1 MQITPSARNG
11 ATRKTSRPSA
21 RRAAAPALQH
31 PTLLRRLA
39 LRELPPG
46 PGRAYA
52 PIILL
57 FLASH
62 LRGTGPAVVW
72 PSNERIARFTGL
84 SLRAV
89 ERGIHYLRDANIISV
104 TYGMRPSRAK
114 VRKVGR
120 LIELNLIGHGGVP
133 IVHFPPP
140 QIMAGI
146 WRSCRAVRSRPA
158 ALVAVAVATYVV
170 AAAELGGELTEA
182 TQISSPIQM
191 IRSLVGA
198 AHGKTFNDRLLD
210 LERAGLLARAGK
222 QWRDGMIVQLP
233 KKAAPQPLP
242 KLEPAPLQRVEIYA
256 ANDGPAP
263 TLEEIVALDAEV
275 AAAQGWRAAA
285 RQ

>member
-1 MQITPSARNG
+1 MDPAILARALELTASGMPCLQVSEKLGIPNP
-11 ATRKTSRPSA
+11 TLA
-21 RRAAAPALQH
+21 RWLKRAADHGGDAEAACEPVK
-31 PTLLRRLA
+31 T
-39 LRELPPG
+39 
-46 PGRAYA
+46 GR
-52 PIILL
+52 P
-57 FLASH
+57 
-62 LRGTGPAVVW
+62 VVW
-72 PSNERIARFTGL
+72 PSNDRISRFTGI

-89 ERGIHYLRDANIISV
+89 ERGIAYLRDAGIISV

-114 VRKVGR
+114 IRKVGR
-120 LIELNLIGHGGVP
+120 LIELNQLVDGLAPV
-133 IVHFPPP
+133 VHFPPP

-210 LERAGLLARAGK
+210 LERAGLLLRAGK
-222 QWRDGMIVQLP
+222 QWREGMIVQLL
-233 KKAAPQPLP
+233 KKAAPQPIP

-263 TLEEIVALDAEV
+263 TLEEMVALDAEV
-275 AAAQGWRAAA
+275 AAAFRWRAAA

>member
-1 MQITPSARNG
+1 MQTTAPAPKG
-11 ATRKTSRPSA
+11 ATRKSSA
-21 RRAAAPALQH
+21 QKRRRAAAPALQH
-31 PTLLRRLA
+31 PILLRRLG
-39 LRELPPG
+39 LPELPRG

-52 PIILL
+52 PIIML

-62 LRGTGPAVVW
+62 QHGTGHAVW

-104 TYGMRPSRAK
+104 SYGMRPRRAK
-114 VRKVGR
+114 VRKRGR
-120 LIELNLIGHGGVP
+120 LIELNKLVDGPAPV
-133 IVHFPPP
+133 VHFPPP

-182 TQISSPIQM
+182 TPISSPIQM

-198 AHGKTFNDRLLD
+198 THGKTFNDRLAD

-222 QWRDGMIVQLP
+222 QWREGMIIKLP
-233 KKAAPQPLP
+233 PRVAPTIP
-242 KLEPAPLQRVEIYA
+242 KLSPAPLQRFAPQPSA
-256 ANDGPAP
+256 ANGDGP
-263 TLEEIVALDAEV
+263 TLEEIIALDAEV
-275 AAAQGWRAAA
+275 AAAMRWRAAA
-285 RQ
+285 SQ